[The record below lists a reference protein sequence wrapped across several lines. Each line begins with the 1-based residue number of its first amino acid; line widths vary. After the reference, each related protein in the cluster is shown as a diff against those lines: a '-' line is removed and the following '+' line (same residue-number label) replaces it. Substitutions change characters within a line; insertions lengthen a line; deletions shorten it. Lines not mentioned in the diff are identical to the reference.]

1 MAFLWQYSRNGCNIL
16 LILSPCRWVD
26 YLLAEYIGYCISFLL
41 HLQINGRLIPL
52 MFGTNCYFAIY
63 NILTSDQII
72 LPTYIRTDVSW
83 HRRSDLENDKID
95 AIWLKIS
102 ISESKPVLICF
113 VYRPADTSEHLIKDF
128 DDVFLT

>member
-16 LILSPCRWVD
+16 LNLSPCRSVD

-52 MFGTNCYFAIY
+52 LFGTNCYFAIY

-72 LPTYIRTDVSW
+72 LPTFEPQCFLQGGVYAYIRTDVSW

-95 AIWLKIS
+95 AIWMKIS
-102 ISESKPVLICF
+102 ISG
-113 VYRPADTSEHLIKDF
+113 IKASF
-128 DDVFLT
+128 NLLCVSPS